1 MHNNHCL
8 LQYNKTCNFFDSLH
22 LIRQFTPDQQPV
34 PEQQNLE
41 NVIEDAD
48 SRLRN
53 FLRSFHYV
61 QHSQPKKR
69 DIIHFYDWT
78 EEDFVKV
85 RINSKSNY
93 RYYYNIRFL
102 ELDHPDASIFL
113 EPNGFWSHSTPVPA
127 NIDQE
132 HFEEDAQDQGDG
144 VLPPIEEERRGR
156 HNSSQRQISPMIYQ
170 HGISSVRPDSV
181 STSWRSVSWSA

>member
-69 DIIHFYDWT
+69 DIIHFYD
-78 EEDFVKV
+78 
-85 RINSKSNY
+85 
-93 RYYYNIRFL
+93 
-102 ELDHPDASIFL
+102 
-113 EPNGFWSHSTPVPA
+113 
-127 NIDQE
+127 
-132 HFEEDAQDQGDG
+132 
-144 VLPPIEEERRGR
+144 
-156 HNSSQRQISPMIYQ
+156 
-170 HGISSVRPDSV
+170 
-181 STSWRSVSWSA
+181 